1 MPVHGAQ
8 PTDGAFQTA
17 ATPRKRNAWL
27 RCGVLGEDAD
37 PIHSPGRPTGPPPGA
52 GISPTRPGAIGA
64 PIRPFRRLA
73 SPIWQDNSGEFLY
86 METRLCCMQ
95 TESLAAPCP
104 RVGKSRCPAEMRK
117 TRIAR
122 DRMVGP
128 GVVPRHS
135 DFNSLG
141 CQTALTANTGAKGIL
156 RCCQISAIMI
166 AMVRRFRIVRV
177 NDRMQRGYR
186 YALTAPTGR
195 NFDPEFRPELT
206 P

>member
-128 GVVPRHS
+128 GGMSWSKNINGLKWRTTT
-135 DFNSLG
+135 N
-141 CQTALTANTGAKGIL
+141 ALIDPKSVSGAVANLPAL
-156 RCCQISAIMI
+156 MP
-166 AMVRRFRIVRV
+166 
-177 NDRMQRGYR
+177 QR
-186 YALTAPTGR
+186 
-195 NFDPEFRPELT
+195 D
-206 P
+206 